1 MEQIKWPTASIWIDE
16 TEEILSHVQTGNEAT
31 EIAEK
36 VKSGEIFSDKKEAS
50 AKRVWGAIKA
60 RYFVPDTEKT
70 AALAKILQSNI
81 SQQERQNY
89 LFIYYIEYE
98 NLFRI
103 FLEEYV
109 YKNFTELSQKT
120 YTKMDLD
127 KFFEDI
133 LERYS
138 EALPAKLQNGI
149 SDSSMGKVRNMLYK
163 NIATFG
169 WGTTDNS
176 KLTVRRPSLSP
187 EWFTFLL
194 YYFFEDKI
202 ISKKELYSSGIFKR
216 FLLNE
221 YDIDY
226 LLTHA
231 KMKKYI
237 EVNQLGDV
245 SNITKEREGILS
257 YAEIYR

>member
-1 MEQIKWPTASIWIDE
+1 MEQLKWPTASLWIEE
-16 TEEILSHVQTGNEAT
+16 TLEILSCVQDGSEAT
-31 EIAEK
+31 TISEK
-36 VKSGEIFSDKKEAS
+36 VRNGEIFPDKKEAS

-60 RYFVPDTEKT
+60 RYFVDDSDKT
-70 AALAKILQSNI
+70 VALAKILNSNI
-81 SQQERQNY
+81 SQQEKQNY
-89 LFIYYIEYE
+89 LFIFYVEYE

-109 YKNFTELSQKT
+109 YKNFTELTQKT
-120 YTKMDLD
+120 YTQMDLD
-127 KFFEDI
+127 KFFEDV
-133 LERYS
+133 LHRYS
-138 EALPAKLQNGI
+138 EQLPPKLQEGI

-202 ISKKELYSSGIFKR
+202 ITKKELYSSAVFKR

-226 LLTHA
+226 LITHA
-231 KMKKYI
+231 KLKKYI
-237 EVNQLGDV
+237 EVSQLGDV

-257 YAEIYR
+257 YAETYR